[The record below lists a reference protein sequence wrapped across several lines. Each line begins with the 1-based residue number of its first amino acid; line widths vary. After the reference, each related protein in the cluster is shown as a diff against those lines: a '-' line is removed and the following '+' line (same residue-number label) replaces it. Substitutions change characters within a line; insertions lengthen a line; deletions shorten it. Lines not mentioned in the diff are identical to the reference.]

1 MAMVNEALVRC
12 QDCFPER
19 ATAAT
24 FGTRMRDRLEHYRGW
39 LMDDLF
45 WAHWTAELIE
55 LYREEGLCGKHAAF
69 FAAHSVMLA
78 RRREPEPFAQP
89 DAILR

>member
-1 MAMVNEALVRC
+1 MAMVNEALARC
-12 QDCFPER
+12 SDCYPER

-24 FGTRMRDRLEHYRGW
+24 FGARMRERLGHYRGW

-55 LYREEGLCGKHAAF
+55 TYREEGLCRKHAAL

-78 RRREPEPFAQP
+78 RQRQREPLVQSGES
-89 DAILR
+89 LR